1 MSEIPFVRTGYAKT
15 LVESQIP
22 EMLQVLREINGSLKS
37 IAGPTGSGPIIGS
50 LRAAVASLSTALATA
65 VEPHDDATREAATK
79 AEHALGFALDD
90 MRRLTGGLP
99 PV

>member
-15 LVESQIP
+15 LFEKQIP
-22 EMLQVLREINGSLKS
+22 ELLEVLGEINGSLKS
-37 IAGPTGSGPIIGS
+37 IAGPNGGGPIIGN
-50 LRAAVASLSTALATA
+50 LRAAVASLSTTLATA

-90 MRRLTGGLP
+90 ARRLTG
-99 PV
+99 